1 MTRSP
6 ISKYRHIQTENIKFT
21 KFLDLLFKSK
31 MTKDDIKDEIA
42 KYVQALETNYNDTI
56 KELRMQIEREKN
68 KLRKY

>member
-6 ISKYRHIQTENIKFT
+6 ISKYRHIQTENLKFT

-42 KYVQALETNYNDTI
+42 KYV
-56 KELRMQIEREKN
+56 
-68 KLRKY
+68 

>member
-6 ISKYRHIQTENIKFT
+6 TSKYRHIMTENIKFT

-42 KYVQALETNYNDTI
+42 KYV
-56 KELRMQIEREKN
+56 
-68 KLRKY
+68 